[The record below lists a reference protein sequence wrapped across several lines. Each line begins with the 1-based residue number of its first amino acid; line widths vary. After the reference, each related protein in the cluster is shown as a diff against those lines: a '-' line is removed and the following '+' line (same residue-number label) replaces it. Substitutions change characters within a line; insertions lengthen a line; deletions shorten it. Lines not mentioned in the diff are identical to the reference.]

1 MGRMQ
6 SIVLVLLLV
15 VLANAGCIASWDR
28 AQRAFRDLGAAWVR
42 ALSGRRYSGNHSS

>member
-1 MGRMQ
+1 MEAV
-6 SIVLVLLLV
+6 VLILLLV

-42 ALSGRRYSGNHSS
+42 ALSGRRYSSSH